1 MTFYNNFGSILVLRV
16 SNNQIKNSNQ
26 REKMNIELSNPVISK
41 LANDY
46 VMSFLH
52 HTGENT
58 EHINNQQDGDIR
70 FYHADG
76 FGNLSEKSNNMYSE
90 SMKDMLFD
98 WSHVRDSSDEAF
110 LEMASAISA
119 CVPCEAKFA
128 DSLLDFK
135 TYVANHFRDLRRE
148 LDYYTL
154 YEPDATS
161 EIDRIEEE
169 LYHEAQV

>member
-1 MTFYNNFGSILVLRV
+1 
-16 SNNQIKNSNQ
+16 
-26 REKMNIELSNPVISK
+26 MNIELSNPVISK

-110 LEMASAISA
+110 LAMAHAISA
-119 CVPCEAKFA
+119 CVSCEAKSA
-128 DSLLDFK
+128 DSMLDFK
-135 TYVANHFRDLRRE
+135 IFVAEYFQGLRRE
-148 LDYYTL
+148 LDYYTI
-154 YEPDATS
+154 YEPDAVS
-161 EIDRIEEE
+161 EIDRIDEE
-169 LYHEAQV
+169 LYYETQI

>member
-1 MTFYNNFGSILVLRV
+1 
-16 SNNQIKNSNQ
+16 
-26 REKMNIELSNPVISK
+26 MNIELSNPVISK

-58 EHINNQQDGDIR
+58 EHINNQQEVDIK

-76 FGNLSEKSNNMYSE
+76 FGNLSEKTNNRDSE
-90 SMKDMLFD
+90 SLKDMLFD

-110 LEMASAISA
+110 LAMAHAISA
-119 CVPCEAKFA
+119 CVSCEAKSA
-128 DSLLDFK
+128 DSMLDFK
-135 TYVANHFRDLRRE
+135 IFVANYFQDLRRE
-148 LDYYTL
+148 LDYYVTM
-154 YEPDATS
+154 EPDAVS

-169 LYHEAQV
+169 LYHETRV